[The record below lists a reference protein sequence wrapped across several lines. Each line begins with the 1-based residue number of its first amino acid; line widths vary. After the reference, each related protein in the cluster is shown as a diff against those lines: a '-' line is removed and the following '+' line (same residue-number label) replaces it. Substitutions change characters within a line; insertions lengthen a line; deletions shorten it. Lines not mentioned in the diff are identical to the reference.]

1 MSDADRTPAVGDR
14 VWRQWKGTR
23 YEGRVVG
30 FDYDGDPVG
39 EFDGLTA
46 GHDGGIGDGAWN
58 RLCLNKLST
67 EWGFLDPAP
76 APAAPEPYVPMVGDH
91 IVIEYEVVE
100 EAGYYT
106 GIKAVGADISN
117 AFYAETTSLRSA
129 TLVSRHEKPLAVGE
143 KVTHGRYGG
152 VSGEIIAIKA
162 DMAWVEYPLPVGDVV
177 LFLADLRR
185 APEGT

>member
-30 FDYDGDPVG
+30 FDCDGDPVC
-39 EFDGLTA
+39 EF
-46 GHDGGIGDGAWN
+46 GGRIGDLARN
-58 RLCLNKLST
+58 RLCLNET

-76 APAAPEPYVPMVGDH
+76 ASPEYVPMVGD
-91 IVIEYEVVE
+91 VWQPLLLTVDSLSDSGQVYVRSSSGG
-100 EAGYYT
+100 AGYFNP
-106 GIKAVGADISN
+106 DW
-117 AFYAETTSLRSA
+117 LRTHA
-129 TLVSRHEKPLAVGE
+129 TLVSRPEKPLAVGE